1 MMEHFIIDCET
12 LDTNTSTCVVI
23 DFSAFIFTEQ
33 KMLSNEPYNLNSI
46 HEIKKFKLDTKEQK
60 SKYKYTVSA
69 DTLKWWRDQGEAAR
83 KLILP
88 SPEDLSLETFAT
100 QFMGYVNT
108 RKKQRFDRWWT
119 RSNTFD
125 PLIIWRILT
134 DTGHYD
140 HFAEIAPHWALRD
153 TRSYIDGALSF
164 PKVNGFVPYSNEEE
178 WNEKFVQHD
187 SAWDVLA
194 DVLRIQAIL
203 RSQKGLSI

>member
-1 MMEHFIIDCET
+1 MEHFIIDCET

-23 DFSAFIFTEQ
+23 DFSAFIFNE
-33 KMLSNEPYNLNSI
+33 KRMLSDNPYNLDSI

-60 SKYKYTVSA
+60 SRYKYTVSA

-100 QFMGYVNT
+100 QFMEYVDS
-108 RKKQRFDRWWT
+108 RSSKQFTRWWT

-140 HFAEIAPHWALRD
+140 QFAAAAPHWALRD

-164 PKVNGFVPYSNEEE
+164 PKVNGFVPMEDEAL
-178 WNEKFVQHD
+178 WTQKFIQHD
-187 SAWDVLA
+187 SAWDILA

-203 RSQKGLSI
+203 RSQRGLSI